1 MKFSIF
7 VLLCCA
13 VYVAGQVGL
22 RSVAV
27 KGTLK
32 CGKIAA
38 ENVHVRL
45 LRIVPDGKKF
55 KEEEIVKEVLDTRI
69 TGPSGMFDLSGN
81 TQGRAVNET
90 TIDQPALAIYHQCD
104 DPKDTKGYRRV
115 VIKFPQTYVAQTRTP
130 KKTHDIGTLNLEIT
144 YPGEQHD
151 KNFKP
156 T

>member
-1 MKFSIF
+1 MKLIILI
-7 VLLCCA
+7 LLCST
-13 VYVAGQVGL
+13 VYISAQVGL

-32 CGKIAA
+32 CGKNAA

-45 LRIVPDGKKF
+45 LRVTPEGKKS
-55 KEEEIVKEVLDTRI
+55 KEEDIAKEILDTRI

-90 TIDQPALAIYHQCD
+90 MIENPAIAIYHQCD
-104 DPKDTKGYRRV
+104 DPKDTKGFRRV
-115 VIKFPQTYVAQTRTP
+115 VIKIPPTIVAQTRTP
-130 KKTHDIGTLNLEIT
+130 KKTHDIGILNLEIT
-144 YPGEQHD
+144 YPGEQRD